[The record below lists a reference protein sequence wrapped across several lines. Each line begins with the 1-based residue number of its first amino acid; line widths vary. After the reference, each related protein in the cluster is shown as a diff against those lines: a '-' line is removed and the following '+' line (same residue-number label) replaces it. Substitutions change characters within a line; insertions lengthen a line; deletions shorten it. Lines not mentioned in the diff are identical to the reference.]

1 MKTHIRKLSQKSIN
15 LLNKTKS
22 YPDEKIVEGYHI
34 VGSNRALFA
43 EKPLYIF
50 LEEFIPTGKY
60 NIRYG
65 SYEIKKAL
73 QGNKRNYIIPSIVT
87 SYCIPDAQKRGVAEA
102 LVDENFKLGWK
113 IIRNLSKKLECF
125 SKDYFQTSKPLVG

>member
-1 MKTHIRKLSQKSIN
+1 MKTHIRKLTQKSIN

-22 YPDEKIVEGYHI
+22 YPDEKIIEGYHI

-65 SYEIKKAL
+65 GFEIKEALKGKLKDYEIL
-73 QGNKRNYIIPSIVT
+73 SIVT
-87 SYCIPDAQKRGVAEA
+87 SYCNPDTQKRLVTEA
-102 LVDENFKLGWK
+102 LIDKDFKLGWK
-113 IIRNLSKKLECF
+113 IIRKLSKKL
-125 SKDYFQTSKPLVG
+125 